1 MRVIL
6 EEATTRR
13 LGGTSVSWIVFVFLV
28 SYGSLRLVLWIRGQ
42 VRFALHKSE
51 LPGFPAPLPRPHH
64 LSHRLGELMDCTYSE
79 RVHLIESLR
88 SILTVMITDP
98 DVPLG
103 CVRDF
108 RYRLA
113 VFHAWAAARRWIGL
127 IDSLPGPDRAR
138 LRALGCRPEVFVR
151 NSRVLKEVAR
161 ETSNA
166 RALEPFAL
174 DGVERTQTCLDNLIH
189 QLALTEHYLGQ
200 NSADPYRAGAG

>member
-1 MRVIL
+1 M
-6 EEATTRR
+6 
-13 LGGTSVSWIVFVFLV
+13 SWIVFVFLLT
-28 SYGSLRLVLWIRGQ
+28 YGSLRLILWIRGQ
-42 VRFALHKSE
+42 VRFALQKGE
-51 LPGFPAPLPRPHH
+51 LPGFPTPLPRPQH
-64 LSHRLGELMDCTYSE
+64 LSGRLGELMDCSYSE

-88 SILTVMITDP
+88 SVLTVLITDP

-113 VFHAWAAARRWIGL
+113 VFHAWAAARRWMGL
-127 IDSLPGPDRAR
+127 IDSLSAPDRAR
-138 LRALGCRPEVFVR
+138 LRALGCRPEVFVHS
-151 NSRVLKEVAR
+151 SRALKEVAR

-174 DGVERTQTCLDNLIH
+174 EGVERTQTVLDTLIH
-189 QLALTEHYLGQ
+189 QLALTEQYLGK